1 MKLNQAWG
9 WLFAGV
15 VAAGLN
21 ASYHDG
27 GLEWAH
33 RAVNQASYNV
43 SAVLALASGR
53 ADQFAAEVQM
63 VSARNETPSCRFAA
77 ALAQIENKVGGKH
90 ANFDR
95 FEAMTA
101 RQQAQL
107 ARFEA
112 QRVRMENKL
121 AAIQIRTANFTPV
134 VNIHPADFQNFEIP
148 AACSRVR
155 VNIPRMPVI
164 KMPVVPVVHV
174 DVTSPG
180 PV

>member
-121 AAIQIRTANFTPV
+121 AAIQIRTADFAPLVNITPV
-134 VNIHPADFQNFEIP
+134 DFKTIEIP
-148 AACSRVR
+148 ATCPRVR
-155 VNIPRMPVI
+155 VNVPRMPMMR
-164 KMPVVPVVHV
+164 MPAAPAVHV
-174 DVTSPG
+174 EVSGPG